1 MFDRFVP
8 WSTNAGAGKHPL
20 RFLFAAKLA
29 TKQIMPKPDTRL
41 VDVHHK
47 LLVEMTTLHARL
59 PSDVEN
65 VSEAFER
72 YARIVA
78 LMVRSLDVLT
88 RLEQRQN
95 DKAEKQIDPQARNA
109 LIRDIEQKLARL
121 TRR

>member
-1 MFDRFVP
+1 MP
-8 WSTNAGAGKHPL
+8 WSTNTGEGKHPL

-41 VDVHHK
+41 V
-47 LLVEMTTLHARL
+47 EMTALHARL

-95 DKAEKQIDPQARNA
+95 DKTKEQIDPQARNA

-121 TRR
+121 AQQEDTPKTAHRAE

>member
-1 MFDRFVP
+1 
-8 WSTNAGAGKHPL
+8 
-20 RFLFAAKLA
+20 
-29 TKQIMPKPDTRL
+29 MPKPDTRL

-47 LLVEMTTLHARL
+47 LLVEMTALHARL

-95 DKAEKQIDPQARNA
+95 DKTKEQIDPQARNA

-121 TRR
+121 AQQEDTPKTAHRAE